1 VLGAG
6 AAGRLRKRLPS
17 LAAWAAN
24 RSITPASLTG
34 ISLLLGSCGAGWL
47 SGRAAHD
54 LLWGVLAL
62 CLWFL
67 CQAAASRLDSFMGQ
81 KAATARPVAAA
92 AAWSARGLAGST
104 DWLVLPDLA
113 WDDEPVVARIS
124 GGGSASTLVASA
136 RTGSG
141 SLSGDRPSG
150 PQQRFGWLSAI
161 CAIAVECAVYGG
173 IAVRGQSAGQQG
185 IWPLA
190 VLAIV
195 LVAIAEMTVACCGAG
210 SAGQRR
216 TPASA
221 AAGEHR
227 SLLAFW
233 QWTDLIVAP
242 PAAARLLIALI
253 ALLTGGPEIA
263 LITVAAAEAASILA
277 VLAIVIFAPG
287 RSLRFTSTVATPS
300 SGDTASLPGPA
311 LVLACRDD
319 GPVARWAGR
328 LVQGN
333 LIPLPPAF
341 AGVAATCVLAALGLR
356 NLPGII
362 CLTPPVVMMLASGGS
377 SHRHDGKL
385 DWLTPVLLAV
395 GQFVYLA
402 ALGFELRV
410 PGPAVFAAC
419 AVTSVW
425 YASIATQ
432 PAPRLSAGIGWEGRT
447 FAIGLTAIFG
457 LATFGYLGLAAY
469 LGALICWTVVNGYQ
483 VPKEEAAGDRY
494 GSRGRSRP
502 ATSTRY

>member
-17 LAAWAAN
+17 LAVWASN
-24 RSITPASLTG
+24 RSITPTSLTG
-34 ISLLLGSCGAGWL
+34 ISLMLGSCAAGWL

-62 CLWFL
+62 CMCFL
-67 CQAAASRLDSFMGQ
+67 SQAAARGLDSFMAQ
-81 KAATARPVAAA
+81 KAAAPRSAAA
-92 AAWSARGLAGST
+92 ARTAPGLAGST

-113 WDDEPVVARIS
+113 WDEEPVVARIS
-124 GGGSASTLVASA
+124 RGGSASV
-136 RTGSG
+136 
-141 SLSGDRPSG
+141 DRPAVLR
-150 PQQRFGWLSAI
+150 PRFVWLSAI

-173 IAVRGQSAGQQG
+173 IAMRGQGAGHKG

-195 LVAIAEMTVACCGAG
+195 LVAIAEMTSACRGAG
-210 SAGQRR
+210 PAGQRR
-216 TPASA
+216 AWARVA
-221 AAGEHR
+221 AAEHR
-227 SLLAFW
+227 SRPAFW
-233 QWTDLIVAP
+233 HWADRVVTP
-242 PAAARLLIALI
+242 PAAARLLIAVV
-253 ALLTGGPEIA
+253 ALLAGGPEIA
-263 LITVAAAEAASILA
+263 LISVAAAQAAS
-277 VLAIVIFAPG
+277 VLAMLAIAIFAPAG
-287 RSLRFTSTVATPS
+287 PP
-300 SGDTASLPGPA
+300 DTAV
-311 LVLACRDD
+311 VLACRDD

-341 AGVAATCVLAALGLR
+341 AGVAATCILAALGLR

-402 ALGFELRV
+402 ALGFELAV
-410 PGPAVFAAC
+410 PGPAIFAAC

-425 YASIATQ
+425 YASIAAQ
-432 PAPRLSAGIGWEGRT
+432 PAPRASAGIGWEGRM

-457 LATFGYLGLAAY
+457 LATFGYLWLAAY

>member
-6 AAGRLRKRLPS
+6 TAGRLRKRLPP
-17 LAAWAAN
+17 LAAWAAD
-24 RSITPASLTG
+24 RSITPTSLTG
-34 ISLLLGSCGAGWL
+34 ISLLLGSCAAGWL

-54 LLWGVLAL
+54 MLWGVLAL

-67 CQAAASRLDSFMGQ
+67 CQTAAGRLDSFMAR
-81 KAATARPVAAA
+81 KAAASRPAAA
-92 AAWSARGLAGST
+92 ASTAPGLAGST
-104 DWLVLPDLA
+104 DWLVLPDLV

-124 GGGSASTLVASA
+124 ASRSASTRADSSTLTVDYRSE
-136 RTGSG
+136 
-141 SLSGDRPSG
+141 PE
-150 PQQRFGWLSAI
+150 PRFGWLSAI
-161 CAIAVECAVYGG
+161 TAIAVECAVYAGL
-173 IAVRGQSAGQQG
+173 AVRGQSAGHTG
-185 IWPLA
+185 IWGLA

-195 LVAIAEMTVACCGAG
+195 SVAIAEMTGACRGAAP
-210 SAGQRR
+210 AGPRR
-216 TPASA
+216 PRATAT
-221 AAGEHR
+221 AGEHR
-227 SLLAFW
+227 SMSACW
-233 QWTDLIVAP
+233 QWADRIVAP
-242 PAAARLLIALI
+242 PAAARLLIAVI

-263 LITVAAAEAASILA
+263 LISVAAAEAASVLAMLTVAILA
-277 VLAIVIFAPG
+277 PG
-287 RSLRFTSTVATPS
+287 SA
-300 SGDTASLPGPA
+300 DTA

-333 LIPLPPAF
+333 LIPLPPVF

-356 NLPGII
+356 NLPGVI

-402 ALGFELRV
+402 ALGFELGV
-410 PGPAVFAAC
+410 PGPGPAVFAAC

-425 YASIATQ
+425 YAGIAAQ
-432 PAPRLSAGIGWEGRT
+432 PAPRASVGIGWEGRM
-447 FAIGLTAIFG
+447 FATGLTAIFG

-469 LGALICWTVVNGYQ
+469 LGALLCWTVVNGYQ